1 MTRTR
6 ATRRSVRK
14 TKTATKTKNGISPRA
29 VLLAGIGAV
38 SLCRKQALKS
48 VDGLAGGADELRSRA
63 QAVARDAG
71 SRIAKLRK
79 QAKARLAPVQ
89 KQASQFAQ
97 LAQAEFEARFAPVLV
112 KLGAKAPAKK
122 RTARTAKRA
131 TRPAA
136 KRTRKRA

>member
-6 ATRRSVRK
+6 TTRRSVRK
-14 TKTATKTKNGISPRA
+14 TQTELSPRA

-48 VDGLAGGADELRSRA
+48 VDGLADGADELRNRA
-63 QAVARDAG
+63 EAAARDAG
-71 SRIAKLRK
+71 SRVAKLRK

-89 KQASQFAQ
+89 KQAAQFAQ

-122 RTARTAKRA
+122 RTTRTAKRS

>member
-6 ATRRSVRK
+6 TTRRSVRK
-14 TKTATKTKNGISPRA
+14 TKTELTPRA
-29 VLLAGIGAV
+29 VLLAGIGAA

-48 VDGLAGGADELRSRA
+48 VDDLATGADTLRNRA
-63 QAVARDAG
+63 QTAARDAG
-71 SRIAKLRK
+71 STVAKLRK

-89 KQASQFAQ
+89 KQAAQFAQ

-122 RTARTAKRA
+122 RPARTAKRVA
-131 TRPAA
+131 RPAA
-136 KRTRKRA
+136 KRSRKRA

>member
-6 ATRRSVRK
+6 TTRRSVRK
-14 TKTATKTKNGISPRA
+14 TKTELSPRA

-38 SLCRKQALKS
+38 SLC
-48 VDGLAGGADELRSRA
+48 
-63 QAVARDAG
+63 
-71 SRIAKLRK
+71 RK

-122 RTARTAKRA
+122 RTARTVKRT